1 MQIFCEKNNYS
12 LRNIFNCEP
21 MAWDWKT
28 FLSSFVWVQRLVNFF
43 VDKVFQIFQGSL
55 GFFFDGILVT
65 GDTVY
70 RTDHELIDWYPGS
83 SSIDMASSVTKILNM
98 SHEVNLALP
107 GSVGSSLSSVTF
119 VFGRSHTFQVDSQ
132 IWPPLAANFLG
143 LQHWQELELA
153 DVKKLN
159 NSDSDLEWHVSTK

>member
-1 MQIFCEKNNYS
+1 
-12 LRNIFNCEP
+12 
-21 MAWDWKT
+21 
-28 FLSSFVWVQRLVNFF
+28 
-43 VDKVFQIFQGSL
+43 
-55 GFFFDGILVT
+55 
-65 GDTVY
+65 VY

-119 VFGRSHTFQVDSQ
+119 VIGRSHTFQVDSQ
-132 IWPPLAANFLG
+132 IWPPLEANYLG

-159 NSDSDLEWHVSTK
+159 NSDSDLE